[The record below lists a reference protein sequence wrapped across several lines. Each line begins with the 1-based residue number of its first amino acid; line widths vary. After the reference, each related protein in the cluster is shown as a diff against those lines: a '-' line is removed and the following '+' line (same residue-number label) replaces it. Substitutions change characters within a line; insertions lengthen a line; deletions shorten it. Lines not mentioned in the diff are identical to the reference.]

1 MSNLKSIMVIGDDA
15 QSIYAFRHA
24 VVQNMTEFD
33 EKIQNEEHTRKIKH
47 LNMTSNYRSFDEI
60 LEPADQLI
68 QLNKNRIDKPLV
80 AARGKGGT
88 YSVQGF
94 FSTEKEQSFILEKIK
109 EILKEGKYK
118 ESDIAVI
125 ARTKKP
131 LLAMQSF
138 LTKNGIQATL
148 GCPTKVLED
157 SRVQAAIA
165 ITEAFYDPSATMAYK
180 IYLNAYCMEHF
191 QKNLKE
197 MYPKGEEDPDY
208 LDAIGSLEKKFQNI
222 ESKRPALM
230 LHSYHELL
238 EQINFG
244 EMYQNFLDMLY
255 EEENKQARAS
265 SIDPDEEDDIST
277 VKLRA
282 AVSFISDF
290 KRFGKN
296 TEMKLEEQYDG
307 VTCITAHSSKG
318 LEYPIVFCM
327 ASEFDNAF
335 LHSRRCD
342 AAEIEETRRLLFV
355 SMTRAKDQLYVTG
368 QFVCFTDRD
377 GYPIE
382 NRFLKELYSISRP
395 NEDYLLIDPEEE
407 LRKKEQRR
415 RNAEQAQKYRL
426 SKAGG
431 SGKHGSSK
439 KQIKGQMSLFD

>member
-33 EKIQNEEHTRKIKH
+33 KKIQNEAHTRKITH

-60 LEPADQLI
+60 LEPANELI
-68 QLNKNRIDKPLV
+68 RLNKNRIDKPLV
-80 AARGKGGT
+80 AARGKGGV
-88 YSVQGF
+88 YFVQGF
-94 FSTEKEQSFILEKIK
+94 FSTEKEQNFILNKIK

-118 ESDIAVI
+118 PNDIAVI

-131 LLAMQSF
+131 LLSMQAF

-165 ITEAFYDPSATMAYK
+165 ITEAFFDPNATMAYK

-208 LDAIGSLEKKFQNI
+208 VDAIGSLEKKFTNI
-222 ESKRPALM
+222 ESKRPALV

-255 EEENKQARAS
+255 EEENKQAHAS
-265 SIDPDEEDDIST
+265 SIDPDNEDDIPT

-282 AVSFISDF
+282 AISFISDF

-296 TEMKLEEQYDG
+296 TEMKLEGQYDG

-327 ASEFDNAF
+327 TSEFDNSF
-335 LHSRRCD
+335 LHSRRC
-342 AAEIEETRRLLFV
+342 ALSEIEETRRLLFV

-382 NRFLKELYSISRP
+382 NRFLKELYSISGKG
-395 NEDYLLIDPEEE
+395 DKYILVDPEEAE
-407 LRKKEQRR
+407 RKREQRR
-415 RNAEQAQKYRL
+415 AYAEKARARRL
-426 SKAGG
+426 SKIGG
-431 SGKHGSSK
+431 SGK
-439 KQIKGQMSLFD
+439 QMKGQMHLFD